1 MVNNAGYAF
10 VCPFEDLSM
19 DEINAQF
26 ETNFYGLVRV
36 MQAVLPSMLDQ
47 RYGRIV
53 NVSALGGRIAFPFDS
68 ASHATKFALEGLSE
82 SLHYEVEQ
90 FGIKIILI
98 EPDVVKSL
106 FFDNLKMATNEQGPD
121 SPYLDDAKNK
131 CRIRFFITKCY
142 SS

>member
-1 MVNNAGYAF
+1 MVNNAGYTF

-26 ETNFYGLVRV
+26 ETNFYGSVKV

-53 NVSALGGRIAFPFDS
+53 NVSALGGRISFPYDS

-106 FFDNLKMATNEQGPD
+106 FFDNLKIATNEQGPD
-121 SPYLDDAKNK
+121 SPYLDDAK
-131 CRIRFFITKCY
+131 
-142 SS
+142 S

>member
-1 MVNNAGYAF
+1 MYLLW
-10 VCPFEDLSM
+10 EEES
-19 DEINAQF
+19 
-26 ETNFYGLVRV
+26 
-36 MQAVLPSMLDQ
+36 
-47 RYGRIV
+47 
-53 NVSALGGRIAFPFDS
+53 AFPFDS